1 MRSIAREALVPH
13 SAEQMF
19 GLIERVEEYPQF
31 LPWCIA
37 THLIERTATM
47 VSATVEVGVRHLRVR
62 VTTRNEKRAPEH
74 MSIRMEGGSFRH
86 FQGDWTLRPLSA
98 TGCHIIFTLQYELAL
113 HADGLAGGLID
124 RAADRMVDAFVQR
137 AESVFGTTPVPPAA
151 MRDES
156 T

>member
-1 MRSIAREALVPH
+1 MRNVARGALVPY

-19 GLIERVEEYPQF
+19 ELIERVEEYPRF
-31 LPWCIA
+31 LPWCLD
-37 THLIERTATM
+37 TRLIERTETM
-47 VSATVEVGVRHLRVR
+47 VSATVEVGVRNLHVC
-62 VTTRNEKRAPEH
+62 VTTRNEKRAPEY

-86 FQGDWTLRPLSA
+86 FQGEWTLRPLG
-98 TGCHIIFTLQYELAL
+98 TLGCHIVFMLQYELAL
-113 HADGLAGGLID
+113 HADGLAGGLIE

-151 MRDES
+151 PRDES